1 MKKWFTK
8 NLGLKFLAVIGSFL
22 LWLIVVNINDPI
34 DYQTFTGVQVEIINA
49 DAITDEGKVYEI
61 LDNTN
66 VITVTITAKRSV
78 LDTLSRENIRA
89 VADLSEV
96 TITDTVS
103 IKLSTNKYNTS
114 IESIDSN
121 TEYLR
126 LNIEDVRRKQLV
138 IDTVTTG
145 EPAEGYLIG
154 NVSSD
159 QNLVRL
165 SGPASVIARIN
176 SAQVV
181 VDVSGMS
188 ENISTSADLRLY
200 DAEGRLILNNSITA
214 NIDSVNV
221 NVSILATKK
230 VPLAY
235 QTMGTPAEGYDLTG
249 EIIGT
254 PQEIVIAGSQAQLD
268 QISVIEVPEEALNVT
283 GQTGNMNVLLNI
295 ADYLPAGVILG
306 DRNFSGNVSVE
317 VVIEP
322 IETEKIRIPQS
333 SVLLQ
338 NIPEGYEASIIEYDS
353 ENSISL
359 RAITSK
365 LEELDGMNWIGTVD
379 IAEYLEEQ
387 GIMEPV
393 PGVYII
399 EAEFNVPED
408 IELAQRLYVKV
419 ELTAIVTEEEGEVG
433 SEE

>member
-1 MKKWFTK
+1 MKKFFTN
-8 NLGLKFLAVIGSFL
+8 NLGLKFLALIGSFL

-66 VITVTITAKRSV
+66 VITVTVTAKRSV

-126 LNIEDVRRKQLV
+126 LNIEDIRRKQLV

-165 SGPASVIARIN
+165 SGPASVIAKVS

-181 VDVSGMS
+181 VDVSGMN

-200 DAEGRLILNNSITA
+200 DEEGRLIMNDSITA

-221 NVSILATKK
+221 NVSILATKT
-230 VPLAY
+230 VPIVY
-235 QTMGTPAEGYDLTG
+235 QTSGTPAEGYDMTG
-249 EIIGT
+249 EINGT
-254 PQEIVIAGSQAQLD
+254 PEQIVIAGPQGQLD
-268 QISVIEVPEEALNVT
+268 KISVIEVPETALNVT

-295 ADYLPAGVILG
+295 ADYLPNGIILG
-306 DRNFSGNVSVE
+306 DRSFSGSVSVE
-317 VVIEP
+317 VMIEP

-333 SVLLQ
+333 DIRLE
-338 NIPEGYEASIIEYDS
+338 NIPEGFEASIVEYDS
-353 ENSISL
+353 ENGISL

-365 LEELDGMNWIGTVD
+365 LEALEGTDWLGTVD
-379 IAEYLEEQ
+379 VMEYLENQ
-387 GIMEPV
+387 GIVEIV
-393 PGVYII
+393 PGIYTI
-399 EAEFNVPED
+399 EAEFSVPED

-419 ELTAIVTEEEGEVG
+419 ELTAIVTEEEGEVE